1 MAYPTTNENVRTSGR
16 TLNATLWTLQV
27 LAALAFLA
35 AGGSK
40 LAGSPMMVAEFQKIG
55 LGQWFR
61 YVTGLLE
68 ITGAVAVVV
77 PKTAFYGAA
86 LLATVM
92 VGALIAHAAV
102 LGLAIAMPAFFL
114 LVLTGTIAY
123 FRRPR
128 P

>member
-1 MAYPTTNENVRTSGR
+1 MAYSTTNENVRTSGR
-16 TLNATLWTLQV
+16 TLNATLWTFQV

-77 PKTAFYGAA
+77 PKAAFYGAT

-92 VGALIAHAAV
+92 VGALIAHVAV

-128 P
+128 L

>member
-1 MAYPTTNENVRTSGR
+1 MAYPTTNENIRTPGKA
-16 TLNATLWTLQV
+16 LNATLWALQV

-40 LAGSPMMVAEFQKIG
+40 LAGSPMMVAEFEKIG
-55 LGQWFR
+55 MGQWFR

-68 ITGAVAVVV
+68 ITGAIAVVV

-92 VGALIAHAAV
+92 IGALIAHVAV

-123 FRRPR
+123 FRRPKL
-128 P
+128 

>member
-1 MAYPTTNENVRTSGR
+1 MAYPTTNENTPTSGR
-16 TLNATLWTLQV
+16 ALNWTVWTLQL

-40 LAGSPMMVAEFQKIG
+40 LAGSPMMVAEFEKIG

-61 YVTGLLE
+61 YLTGLLE
-68 ITGAVAVVV
+68 ITGAIAVMV

-92 VGALIAHAAV
+92 VGALIAHVAV

-114 LVLTGTIAY
+114 LALTGTIAY